1 MQFSFHE
8 VALPEPEGGLDSGAH
23 LRPPPLLLPPQE
35 EGEGLGA
42 EEEHVHHL
50 PPPVPQRTHRR
61 AGYLSQV
68 GLSHLLPDCQRLHE
82 YHGLVKGL
90 LRRLVLVL
98 FSPSNIEHTT
108 SLLTCESPPHYLQET
123 VDSDLLKRPH
133 YPSVELLDQRNGT
146 RQKVQGGTFQVASQS
161 SLN

>member
-1 MQFSFHE
+1 MNIRIVLESNFHSSYYSISSLLAPKSIAFLRTQKLIHK

-50 PPPVPQRTHRR
+50 PPSVPQRTHRR

-68 GLSHLLPDCQRLHE
+68 GLSIKGCMNALGYALA
-82 YHGLVKGL
+82 KGL
-90 LRRLVLVL
+90 LM
-98 FSPSNIEHTT
+98 F
-108 SLLTCESPPHYLQET
+108 
-123 VDSDLLKRPH
+123 
-133 YPSVELLDQRNGT
+133 
-146 RQKVQGGTFQVASQS
+146 
-161 SLN
+161 